1 MSVSTETPEPSSPM
15 SRILRWTVPFLVSA
29 LLLGWILSGMDLSV
43 LAGLLTAKV
52 ASIFLP
58 MLFAF
63 LAISLVIEAICLVWV
78 VSFYHEFS
86 SFLVAARIK
95 AASYLLGLINYA
107 LGAGAVTLL
116 LHRRSGVPL
125 GQAAGSVLLI
135 GLFDMGSLLI
145 LALVALGLREADE
158 SVLNSGFIALA
169 TGVIF
174 LGFAVLRLPFTL
186 GPIDRLRELAI
197 FEAARTLPLGL
208 LLRLGLL
215 RIIFVASFIALTGG
229 ALYAFGVE
237 IPVFP
242 LVVGVCALLL
252 ISAIPLAAAGL
263 GTGQI
268 AFVALFE
275 GYGTPEVLLAT
286 SLTISF
292 GMIICRAIMGLVFAR
307 EFSAE
312 AFKAR
317 REIAQ

>member
-1 MSVSTETPEPSSPM
+1 M

-43 LAGLLTAKV
+43 LIGLLTAEV

-63 LAISLVIEAICLVWV
+63 IVVSLVIEAICLVWV
-78 VSFYHEFS
+78 VSCYHEFS

-135 GLFDMGSLLI
+135 GLFDMASLLI

-169 TGVIF
+169 TAVMF
-174 LGFAVLRLPFTL
+174 LGFAVLRLPFSL

-208 LLRLGLL
+208 LVRLGLL

-229 ALYAFGVE
+229 TLYAFEVKV
-237 IPVFP
+237 PVFP
-242 LVVGVCALLL
+242 LVIGVCALLL

-263 GTGQI
+263 GTGQV

-292 GMIICRAIMGLVFAR
+292 GMIICRALMGLVFAR

-317 REIAQ
+317 REITR

>member
-1 MSVSTETPEPSSPM
+1 M

-43 LAGLLTAKV
+43 LIGLLTAKV

-63 LAISLVIEAICLVWV
+63 LVVTLVIEAICLVWV
-78 VSFYHEFS
+78 VSCYHEFS
-86 SFLVAARIK
+86 SFLLAARIK

-169 TGVIF
+169 TAVMF
-174 LGFAVLRLPFTL
+174 LGFAVLRLPFSL

-208 LLRLGLL
+208 LVRLGLL

-229 ALYAFGVE
+229 TLYAFGVK
-237 IPVFP
+237 IPIFP

-263 GTGQI
+263 GTGQV

-292 GMIICRAIMGLVFAR
+292 GMIICRAFMGLVFAR

-317 REIAQ
+317 REITR